1 LPCCCRCCWQGG
13 LPTLQAL
20 LKSFIA
26 EVMALLLQLGQEQQQ
41 QQGGSS
47 SSSGGPWPTPHPLEQ
62 QQAQQAA
69 LQHLQ
74 QQGLALSPLQQQVK
88 LQQDLAEL
96 AAASA
101 ADAGDAAAVVAAAA
115 ADSKTTFPAQQQ
127 QQQQQQQV
135 VSPFSACS
143 PSSASARLQFLLLQV
158 HHALIFGMLDV
169 VWFVH
174 STGSIVSQCVWQPLG
189 TAACSLL
196 SCSSGLASAGM
207 ARPTAYHPLCCSS
220 NPKNAE

>member
-1 LPCCCRCCWQGG
+1 LLLPLLLQGG

-47 SSSGGPWPTPHPLEQ
+47 SSRGPWPTPHPLEQ
-62 QQAQQAA
+62 QAAQQAA

-96 AAASA
+96 AAASS

-115 ADSKTTFPAQQQ
+115 AGTDSTYPAQQQ
-127 QQQQQQQV
+127 QQQV
-135 VSPFSACS
+135 LSPFVVCS

-158 HHALIFGMLDV
+158 RYVLKNVLCWMTLPD
-169 VWFVH
+169 FVCFTQAIQ
-174 STGSIVSQCVWQPLG
+174 SGNRRGS
-189 TAACSLL
+189 AACVISAVQLR
-196 SCSSGLASAGM
+196 LAWWHG
-207 ARPTAYHPLCCSS
+207 YIQ
-220 NPKNAE
+220 

>member
-1 LPCCCRCCWQGG
+1 LLLPLLLQGG

-47 SSSGGPWPTPHPLEQ
+47 SSRGPWPTPHPLEQ
-62 QQAQQAA
+62 QAAQQAA

-96 AAASA
+96 AAASS
-101 ADAGDAAAVVAAAA
+101 ADAGHAAAVVAAAA
-115 ADSKTTFPAQQQ
+115 AGADSAYPAQQQ
-127 QQQQQQQV
+127 QQV
-135 VSPFSACS
+135 LSPCVACC
-143 PSSASARLQFLLLQV
+143 PSTASARLQFLLLQV
-158 HHALIFGMLDV
+158 RHALM
-169 VWFVH
+169 
-174 STGSIVSQCVWQPLG
+174 
-189 TAACSLL
+189 
-196 SCSSGLASAGM
+196 
-207 ARPTAYHPLCCSS
+207 
-220 NPKNAE
+220 